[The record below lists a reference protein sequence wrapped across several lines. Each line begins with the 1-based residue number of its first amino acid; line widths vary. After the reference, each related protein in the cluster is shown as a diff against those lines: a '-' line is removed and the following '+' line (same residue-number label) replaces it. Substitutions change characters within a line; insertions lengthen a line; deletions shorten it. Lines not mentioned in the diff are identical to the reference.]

1 MLIFLAINLIFM
13 FVELGYG
20 VYSNSLGLI
29 SDAFHML
36 SDNIS
41 LLVALIASYIAASK
55 GADNTY
61 TYGYVRVETLAG
73 LFNGIFLVFVAA
85 EVLSESVERIYEPQH
100 IESGSLLLVSVL
112 GLLVNMVGLVFFHD
126 HAHGHSHADH
136 EDGEECPMH
145 ALKASLETTETEEP
159 EHSHQH
165 GHSHEVAEHAHDH
178 GHSHAEKEK
187 AHDHGHSHAAPEKAH
202 SNENLYGVFLHI
214 LADALGS
221 VAVIISSIFIKY
233 WQWYIA
239 DPICCFLISFLI
251 LASVV
256 FLIKSTSRL
265 LSLGMSD
272 NNIDLGENVKK
283 ALIEAG

>member
-1 MLIFLAINLIFM
+1 MLIFFSINMIFM
-13 FVELGYG
+13 VVELVYG

-41 LLVALIASYIAASK
+41 LIVALMASYIAASK
-55 GADNTY
+55 GADSIY
-61 TYGYVRVETLAG
+61 TYGYSRVETLSG

-100 IESGSLLLVSVL
+100 IESGSLLLVSFL

-136 EDGEECPMH
+136 PEGEAACPMH
-145 ALKASLETTETEEP
+145 ALKKSMETQEEE
-159 EHSHQH
+159 EHSHDHGHSHDAHSHDH
-165 GHSHEVAEHAHDH
+165 GHSHEVHAHEAAHDH
-178 GHSHAEKEK
+178 GHSHAKP
-187 AHDHGHSHAAPEKAH
+187 AADHGHAH
-202 SNENLYGVFLHI
+202 GNENLYGVFLHI

-233 WQWYIA
+233 WGWYIA

-256 FLIKSTSRL
+256 FLIKSSGRVL
-265 LSLGMSD
+265 ALGMSD
-272 NNIDLGENVKK
+272 HSTDTADKVR
-283 ALIEAG
+283 